1 MRSLG
6 IVCMALCAGKEILR
20 VFGGGGLEE
29 LGGCRIGGLVRRM
42 VEGGV
47 EVGEVLQGMVAEEEV
62 GRGMEEYEEEYEVK
76 EDPLAIE
83 RRSDGVT
90 FSARKQPINRLE
102 DVKRL

>member
-1 MRSLG
+1 
-6 IVCMALCAGKEILR
+6 
-20 VFGGGGLEE
+20 
-29 LGGCRIGGLVRRM
+29 
-42 VEGGV
+42 
-47 EVGEVLQGMVAEEEV
+47 MVAEEEV

-76 EDPLAIE
+76 EDPLSIE